1 MNEIHNVRAGHFSDE
16 LFCFGTALCT
26 LWYARQNKLV
36 VHKNQ
41 EKRADNCNTKKI
53 HDAEE
58 EERAKLAE

>member
-1 MNEIHNVRAGHFSDE
+1 MKYITFALDVSLTNFFVLGLLCA
-16 LFCFGTALCT
+16 CYGTLDK
-26 LWYARQNKLV
+26 NKLV

-58 EERAKLAE
+58 EERSKLAE